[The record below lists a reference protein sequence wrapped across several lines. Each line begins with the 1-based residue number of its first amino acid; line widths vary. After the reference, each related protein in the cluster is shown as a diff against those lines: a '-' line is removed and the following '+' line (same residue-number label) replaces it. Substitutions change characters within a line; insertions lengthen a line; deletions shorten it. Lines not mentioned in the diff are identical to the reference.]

1 MKHKFLLII
10 LFSFIFSKSFSQND
24 SSNTIF
30 SIPDSIANKSID
42 YDENLNDLFAYETQ
56 IQTQKLLKNL
66 FLIGFIFMT
75 IIVIFLFYINNTKIK
90 QVVRLVKKQEYDIV
104 LKKFEVEKLS
114 IILNNTVDAI
124 VIIDDINNILW
135 NNQSFY
141 ELYEISKEEVI
152 NKNIDFFS
160 NEDNKIQEL
169 LDKTKIE
176 KKPIQYTFSFKS
188 KNDRIIYIQR
198 RILPITDSK
207 SEIKNFA
214 IIDTDYTALKIA
226 FDKQN
231 S

>member
-10 LFSFIFSKSFSQND
+10 LLSFIFSKSFSQND

-75 IIVIFLFYINNTKIK
+75 VIVIFLFYINNTKIK